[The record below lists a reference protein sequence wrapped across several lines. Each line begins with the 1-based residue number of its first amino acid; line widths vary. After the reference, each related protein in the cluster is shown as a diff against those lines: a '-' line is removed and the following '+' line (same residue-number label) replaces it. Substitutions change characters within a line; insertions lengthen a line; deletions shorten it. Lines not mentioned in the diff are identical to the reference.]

1 MVRDGDV
8 GSEAVDR
15 RQGGDA
21 RETGAHIGVCLHCLN
36 SRQVTPLRVDHH
48 SAVVFSDQEAGRDPA
63 IEPGNDIVSV
73 LTQELNELRLIFRL
87 DGQKIDERRDLFRH
101 CYCRV
106 YGFSKNILFSV
117 LTP

>member
-1 MVRDGDV
+1 

-36 SRQVTPLRVDHH
+36 SRQVTPRRVDHH

-73 LTQELNELRLIFRL
+73 LTQELNELRLISGSTVKRL
-87 DGQKIDERRDLFRH
+87 M
-101 CYCRV
+101 
-106 YGFSKNILFSV
+106 SV
-117 LTP
+117 VTSFVTSIVAFMGSP